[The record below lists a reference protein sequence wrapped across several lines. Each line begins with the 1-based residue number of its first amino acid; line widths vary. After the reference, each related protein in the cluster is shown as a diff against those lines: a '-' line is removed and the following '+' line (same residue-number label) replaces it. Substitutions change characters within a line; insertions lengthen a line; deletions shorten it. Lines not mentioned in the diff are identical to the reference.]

1 MNSFG
6 LPNDSKAQSGPG
18 GQVAVVE
25 GVYDKQRDDE
35 HAGRVDEPR
44 SAGMRRSAV
53 DSDTFDEGQVTF
65 TALRSTTPWSSNFKT
80 TMTTSRSTLLTLRSV
95 EATTVPRRA
104 VISLWFSGPLMATK
118 VTRRLPSLLLFSSPT
133 RFSMH
138 LVITLT
144 APHPQILTR
153 PADSNDEAEVQV
165 ISEAHASFLEYLS
178 DLHADEL
185 HTEQVPSGMF
195 TFNRLYPP

>member
-6 LPNDSKAQSGPG
+6 LANDSKAQSGPG

-25 GVYDKQRDDE
+25 GVYDEQRDDK
-35 HAGRVDEPR
+35 HKGRVDESR
-44 SAGMRRSAV
+44 SAGTRRSAV
-53 DSDTFDEGQVTF
+53 NSDTFDEDRVTF
-65 TALRSTTPWSSNFKT
+65 TGLISTTPWSLTLKT
-80 TMTTSRSTLLTLRSV
+80 TMTMSGSTLFPSRSK

-138 LVITLT
+138 LVNILT

-153 PADSNDEAEVQV
+153 HADSNDETEVQV
-165 ISEAHASFLEYLS
+165 ISEAHAAFLE
-178 DLHADEL
+178 
-185 HTEQVPSGMF
+185 
-195 TFNRLYPP
+195 RLRAACR